1 MTETGTSTLGLR
13 RILVTTGAAVVAAV
27 VANLVLWLIG
37 LALGG
42 SFEVSDGAGGTE
54 TVAPGGVLVMTIL
67 PLTVGLLVAGLMAPK
82 VPAVIRPAQI
92 IGSIAALG
100 TIAMTV
106 TAGFDTVSTVLLSLM
121 HVVLVPVLVY
131 ALERMR

>member
-1 MTETGTSTLGLR
+1 M
-13 RILVTTGAAVVAAV
+13 
-27 VANLVLWLIG
+27 LWLIG

-54 TVAPGGVLVMTIL
+54 TVAPGGVLVMTIF
-67 PLTVGLLVAGLMAPK
+67 PLTIGLLVAGLIALK
-82 VPAVIRPAQI
+82 VPAIIRPAQI